1 MLLSATP
8 GIEEIYGF
16 ARKEMTPILL
26 YAAAFDEK
34 ISRIA
39 LIEPF
44 SSYRSIV
51 MNRFYH
57 PGFVHNLVAGAL
69 TEYDLPDLAATLA
82 PRKIILK
89 GITDGNGEIK
99 DNESIKTDMKIIRN
113 AYQLKNAGENL
124 KIISDGMSENM
135 QDVLNDW
142 K

>member
-1 MLLSATP
+1 M
-8 GIEEIYGF
+8 
-16 ARKEMTPILL
+16 
-26 YAAAFDEK
+26 
-34 ISRIA
+34 
-39 LIEPF
+39 
-44 SSYRSIV
+44 
-51 MNRFYH
+51 
-57 PGFVHNLVAGAL
+57 GFVHNLVAGAL